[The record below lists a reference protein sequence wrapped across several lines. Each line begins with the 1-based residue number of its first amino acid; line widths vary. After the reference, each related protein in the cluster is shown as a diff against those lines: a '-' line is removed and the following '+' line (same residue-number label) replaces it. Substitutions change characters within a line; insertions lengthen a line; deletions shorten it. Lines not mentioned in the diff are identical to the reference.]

1 MCDTRPPHIK
11 KNYNKTELKTK
22 IKWQTLV
29 TQSCSDSGPHERMT
43 RAQTQTKGRLF
54 LFFRNCTLKPPR
66 SFIRHSQQIFVFNF
80 SVFRHYRCFQEGFLK
95 TGEQLRHS
103 STAPSERRSER
114 RSGTPSAG
122 TVLQSQNIS
131 GTFSHNATTS
141 ATPSQSKHLHL
152 NTH

>member
-1 MCDTRPPHIK
+1 
-11 KNYNKTELKTK
+11 
-22 IKWQTLV
+22 
-29 TQSCSDSGPHERMT
+29 MT

-66 SFIRHSQQIFVFNF
+66 SFVRHSQQIFVFNF

-103 STAPSERRSER
+103 STAPSERRR
-114 RSGTPSAG
+114 QRGDGGTGVDGAAAKRSGTPSAG

-131 GTFSHNATTS
+131 GKFSHNATTS
-141 ATPSQSKHLHL
+141 ATPSRSKHLHL